1 VWIDSSSRRLARVVF
16 AVAALVMVGTLG
28 YSIVEGWSLADGFFM
43 TVITLSTVGYGET
56 LPLSEEGRTFTA
68 TLIFLC
74 LLCMTWL
81 TATLTSILVEDDLSG
96 RRYRRRLLKMIDK
109 LKDHTIVCG
118 SGLMAQA
125 VVERL
130 MRKRASVVVIDSNA
144 EQLAAMKHRFRNLYV
159 VDGDATSELILA
171 EAGLLSAKHVV
182 AALDCDVDN
191 LMIAITCKDMGRDI
205 GVFARS
211 NDTAVA
217 NRMRKA
223 GVDEVVS
230 PSQICGDRFAELVLA
245 GNSVGIPS

>member
-1 VWIDSSSRRLARVVF
+1 
-16 AVAALVMVGTLG
+16 
-28 YSIVEGWSLADGFFM
+28 
-43 TVITLSTVGYGET
+43 VITLSTVGYGET
-56 LPLSEEGRTFTA
+56 QPLTPEGRTFTA

-96 RRYRRRLLKMIDK
+96 RRYRRRILKMIEK
-109 LKDHTIVCG
+109 LKGHTIVCG

-130 MRKRASVVVIDSNA
+130 MRKRTPVVVVDANL
-144 EQLAAMKHRFRNLYV
+144 EQLNAMKRRFRNLITI
-159 VDGDATSELILA
+159 DGDATSELVLA
-171 EAGLLSAKHVV
+171 EAGLMSASHVV
-182 AALDCDVDN
+182 AALDSDVDN

-211 NDTAVA
+211 NDLSVA

-230 PSQICGDRFAELVLA
+230 PNQICGDRFAQLVLA
-245 GNSVGIPS
+245 QS